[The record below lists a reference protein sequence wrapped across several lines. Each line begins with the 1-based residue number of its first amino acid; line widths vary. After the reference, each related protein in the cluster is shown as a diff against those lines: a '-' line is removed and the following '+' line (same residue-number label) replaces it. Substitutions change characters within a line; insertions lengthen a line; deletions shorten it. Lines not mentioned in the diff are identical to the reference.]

1 MEDSSELN
9 KSIEENED
17 LESEVNEENQNEENE
32 SEENES
38 EVNESEENESEE
50 NINEENVNEENVN
63 EENKNEENKNKD
75 NMNMYQENGNNNNNN
90 NDKLKNSFHSNI
102 NELKNNLN
110 NNNIYI
116 NNNNNMNN
124 TLGTKNLQE
133 NGDTYQYKMNPE
145 DLVNDNKKYSNEKY
159 GDMTNHSKNSFK
171 NRNEHMMIDE
181 QKNSSKYEKD
191 RYDNNLVFQ
200 PSDEKN
206 RNLFQG
212 HNKKFTFP
220 SLSPTDVLIP
230 GKEHENITMYHFNP
244 EKFGYKYNNGL
255 KPSEGYL
262 LIYPHI
268 SHNSIAPKI
277 KKKKMRCC

>member
-9 KSIEENED
+9 KSIEGNED

-38 EVNESEENESEE
+38 VENESVE
-50 NINEENVNEENVN
+50 NESEENVNEENVN

-90 NDKLKNSFHSNI
+90 NKNDKLKNSFHSNM

-110 NNNIYI
+110 YNNINNI
-116 NNNNNMNN
+116 NNINNMNN
-124 TLGTKNLQE
+124 NLGTKNLEE
-133 NGDTYQYKMNPE
+133 NEGFSQYKMNQE

-181 QKNSSKYEKD
+181 QKNSSKHEKN

>member
-9 KSIEENED
+9 KSIEGNED
-17 LESEVNEENQNEENE
+17 LESELNEENQNEENE

-38 EVNESEENESEE
+38 VENESVE
-50 NINEENVNEENVN
+50 NESEENVNEENVN

-90 NDKLKNSFHSNI
+90 NKNDKLKNSFHSNM

-110 NNNIYI
+110 YNNLNNI
-116 NNNNNMNN
+116 NNINNMNN
-124 TLGTKNLQE
+124 NLGTKNLEE
-133 NGDTYQYKMNPE
+133 NEGFSQYKMNQE

-181 QKNSSKYEKD
+181 QKNSSKHEKN

>member
-1 MEDSSELN
+1 MFEG
-9 KSIEENED
+9 NED
-17 LESEVNEENQNEENE
+17 LESELNEENQNEENE

-38 EVNESEENESEE
+38 VENESVE
-50 NINEENVNEENVN
+50 NESEENVNEENVN

-90 NDKLKNSFHSNI
+90 NKNDKLKNSFHSNM

-110 NNNIYI
+110 YNNLNNI
-116 NNNNNMNN
+116 NNINNMNN
-124 TLGTKNLQE
+124 NLGTKNLEE
-133 NGDTYQYKMNPE
+133 NEGFSQYKMNQE

-181 QKNSSKYEKD
+181 QKNSSKHEKN

>member
-9 KSIEENED
+9 KSIEGNED
-17 LESEVNEENQNEENE
+17 LESELNEENQNEENE

-38 EVNESEENESEE
+38 VENESVE
-50 NINEENVNEENVN
+50 NESEENVNEENVN

-90 NDKLKNSFHSNI
+90 NNKNDKLKNSFHSNM

-110 NNNIYI
+110 YNNLNNI
-116 NNNNNMNN
+116 NNINNMNN
-124 TLGTKNLQE
+124 NLGTKNLEE
-133 NGDTYQYKMNPE
+133 NEGFSQYKMNQE

-181 QKNSSKYEKD
+181 QKNSSKHEKN

>member
-9 KSIEENED
+9 KSIEGNED

-38 EVNESEENESEE
+38 VENESVE
-50 NINEENVNEENVN
+50 NESEENVNEENVN

-90 NDKLKNSFHSNI
+90 NKNDKLKNSFHSNM

-110 NNNIYI
+110 YNNI
-116 NNNNNMNN
+116 NNINNMNN
-124 TLGTKNLQE
+124 NLGTKNLEE
-133 NGDTYQYKMNPE
+133 NEGFSQYKMNQE

-181 QKNSSKYEKD
+181 QKNSSKHEKN

-206 RNLFQG
+206 RNLFQ
-212 HNKKFTFP
+212 
-220 SLSPTDVLIP
+220 DVLIP

>member
-17 LESEVNEENQNEENE
+17 LESDVNEENQNEENE

-50 NINEENVNEENVN
+50 NKNEENVNEENN
-63 EENKNEENKNKD
+63 NKD
-75 NMNMYQENGNNNNNN
+75 NMNMYQENGNYNNNNNNNN
-90 NDKLKNSFHSNI
+90 NDILKNSFHSNM
-102 NELKNNLN
+102 NELKNNIN
-110 NNNIYI
+110 YNNINNINNNI
-116 NNNNNMNN
+116 NNNV
-124 TLGTKNLQE
+124 GTKYLQE
-133 NGDTYQYKMNPE
+133 KGDNSQYKMNPE

-159 GDMTNHSKNSFK
+159 GEMNNHSKNNFK

-181 QKNSSKYEKD
+181 QKNSSKHEKN

>member
-9 KSIEENED
+9 KSIEGNED

-38 EVNESEENESEE
+38 VENESVE
-50 NINEENVNEENVN
+50 NESEENVNEENVN

-90 NDKLKNSFHSNI
+90 NKNDKLKNSFHSNM

-110 NNNIYI
+110 YNNLNNI
-116 NNNNNMNN
+116 NNINNMNN
-124 TLGTKNLQE
+124 NLGTKNLEE
-133 NGDTYQYKMNPE
+133 NEGFSQYKMNQE

-181 QKNSSKYEKD
+181 QKNSSKHEKN